1 LKIIVLG
8 GAGMIGAVAARDLV
22 RNNEVSQVKLTDIS
36 LPKAKE
42 VASKIGSKKTSV
54 ARVDVRNLKQLV
66 AAMKGMDCV
75 INATWYRYN
84 IDVMKAAMKAG
95 ANMLDLGGLYHMT
108 LKQLELDKKAK
119 DAGTTFVL
127 GCGEDPGLS
136 NVFARSGADKM
147 DTVESIKIRDGDRDL
162 TPLAPLFKFSI
173 RTIIAEWTEDAPVFR
188 DGKLEWIPA
197 MSERDHVRM
206 PDPIGEVD
214 CFATIHSE
222 LATLPKYIGKAVKYA
237 DFMVSEPYDT
247 AVTLRQLGFLDK
259 QSLRVGNV
267 KVAPLDFAIAQLSKF
282 QADPAALRGHRDAT
296 CLMVEVI
303 GFRGSSKIRYTTY
316 ALCHS
321 QPDWE
326 ALAMDYLT
334 GICAS
339 VGAQILA
346 KDRSGKGGVYPPE
359 AYFTPNEF
367 IQAVKNRNVTVEE
380 STSVIG

>member
-1 LKIIVLG
+1 MKIIVLG

>member
-1 LKIIVLG
+1 
-8 GAGMIGAVAARDLV
+8 MIGAVAARDLV